1 MRDRPCSGT
10 RLDVT
15 PRRAGA
21 DRNQIV
27 TLTSLPRMAATRP
40 RAGLKRPVFHPAF
53 VVAFGTLTLAL
64 ATGVP
69 AGADSVDEARRR
81 VERMADKLEA
91 AEEEVDRLSEELRIA
106 EDDKTNLD
114 ASIVATEAEI
124 VAKEAE
130 VDSMRTDMS
139 EIAVTAFVSGGR
151 SGSITGLLTPGA
163 GPNDAVQKQALTD
176 MALNTG
182 LASTDQLDSLIDD
195 LDDLKKN
202 LERDRRR
209 AEELATRIVEARDEA
224 EGQIAEYTELK
235 AEAERELGQA
245 IIDER
250 NRRARQAAARAAEEA
265 ARLAN
270 SRPTGGSGTGGG
282 SSSGGS
288 SGGGQTF
295 DPSTV
300 PPSTSRGGIVVAAAR
315 SQIGVRY
322 KYAAA
327 EEGVAFDCSGL
338 TMWAWQQ
345 AGVYLPHQ
353 SRRQFN
359 SSPEIPKEYAEPG
372 DLLFFY
378 NPITHVGIYAGGG
391 MMIDAPGVGRTV
403 RLTAVS
409 WGKVVGVTRPG

>member
-1 MRDRPCSGT
+1 
-10 RLDVT
+10 
-15 PRRAGA
+15 
-21 DRNQIV
+21 
-27 TLTSLPRMAATRP
+27 MAATRL

-69 AGADSVDEARRR
+69 AGADSVDDARRR
-81 VERMADKLEA
+81 VEAMADSLEA
-91 AEEEVDRLSEELRIA
+91 AENEVDRLSEELRIA

-114 ASIVATEAEI
+114 ASIVATESEI

-130 VDSMRTDMS
+130 VDAMRTDMS

-151 SGSITGLLTPGA
+151 TGSITGLLTPGA

-195 LDDLKKN
+195 LDDLRKN

-209 AEELATRIVEARDEA
+209 AEELAARIVEAREDA
-224 EGQIAEYTELK
+224 EGEIAKYTELK

-245 IIDER
+245 IVEER
-250 NRRARQAAARAAEEA
+250 NRRARAAAARAAEEA
-265 ARLAN
+265 ARLAG
-270 SRPTGGSGTGGG
+270 SRPSGGSGATGGA
-282 SSSGGS
+282 SGGS
-288 SGGGQTF
+288 SGGGQNF

-359 SSPEIPKEYAEPG
+359 SSPQIPKEFVEPG

-403 RLTAVS
+403 RLTPVS

>member
-1 MRDRPCSGT
+1 MD
-10 RLDVT
+10 
-15 PRRAGA
+15 
-21 DRNQIV
+21 
-27 TLTSLPRMAATRP
+27 ATRP
-40 RAGLKRPVFHPAF
+40 RAGLKRPVFHVAF
-53 VVAFGTLTLAL
+53 VVASVSVAL
-64 ATGVP
+64 ASGVP
-69 AGADSVDEARRR
+69 VVADSVDDARRR
-81 VERMADKLEA
+81 VQQMADNLEA

-106 EDDKTNLD
+106 EDDKANLEI
-114 ASIVATEAEI
+114 SIVATEAEI
-124 VAKEAE
+124 VVKESE
-130 VDSMRTDMS
+130 VDAMRNDMS
-139 EIAVTAFVSGGR
+139 EIAITAFVSGGR
-151 SGSITGLLTPGA
+151 TGSITGLLAPGA

-182 LASTDQLDSLIDD
+182 LADTDRLDSLIDD
-195 LDDLKKN
+195 LDDLRKN

-209 AEELATRIVEARDEA
+209 AEELASRIVDARTDA
-224 EGQIAEYTELK
+224 EGEIEKYTALK
-235 AEAERELGQA
+235 ATAERELGQA
-245 IIDER
+245 IVDER
-250 NRRARQAAARAAEEA
+250 NRRARAAAARAAEEA
-265 ARLAN
+265 ARLAG
-270 SRPTGGSGTGGG
+270 SRPSTDSSGGTGGG
-282 SSSGGS
+282 SSTGSPAGGS
-288 SGGGQTF
+288 SGGGRSF

-359 SSPEIPKEYAEPG
+359 TSPQIPKEYAEPG

-378 NPITHVGIYAGGG
+378 NPITHVGVYAGGG

-403 RLTAVS
+403 RLTPVS

>member
-1 MRDRPCSGT
+1 M
-10 RLDVT
+10 
-15 PRRAGA
+15 
-21 DRNQIV
+21 
-27 TLTSLPRMAATRP
+27 
-40 RAGLKRPVFHPAF
+40 
-53 VVAFGTLTLAL
+53 
-64 ATGVP
+64 
-69 AGADSVDEARRR
+69 ADS
-81 VERMADKLEA
+81 LEA

-106 EDDKTNLD
+106 EDDKANLEI
-114 ASIVATEAEI
+114 SIVATEAEI
-124 VAKEAE
+124 VVKESE
-130 VDSMRTDMS
+130 VDAMRNDMS
-139 EIAVTAFVSGGR
+139 EIAITAFVSGGR
-151 SGSITGLLTPGA
+151 TGSITGLLAPGA

-182 LASTDQLDSLIDD
+182 LADTDRLDSLIDD
-195 LDDLKKN
+195 LDDLRKN

-209 AEELATRIVEARDEA
+209 AEELASRIVDARTDA
-224 EGQIAEYTELK
+224 EGEIEKYTALK
-235 AEAERELGQA
+235 ATAERELGQA
-245 IIDER
+245 IVDER
-250 NRRARQAAARAAEEA
+250 NRRARAAAARAAEEA
-265 ARLAN
+265 ARLAG
-270 SRPTGGSGTGGG
+270 SRPSTDSSGGTGGG
-282 SSSGGS
+282 SSTGSPAGGS
-288 SGGGQTF
+288 SGGGRSF

-359 SSPEIPKEYAEPG
+359 TSPQIPKEYAEPG

-378 NPITHVGIYAGGG
+378 NPITHVGVYAGGG

-403 RLTAVS
+403 RLTPVS